1 MKMIFGFT
9 QIKFLVMKYILKI
22 KADNPELAEKYR
34 NHSHFHAGDSGI
46 DLFVHSVEDKG
57 DQVVIDFGIQCEL
70 IRQKPILNIFGERWQ
85 RVQTTNV
92 SYMLFPRSSIVKTP
106 FRMANSIGLIDAAY
120 RGNIK
125 AVLDNK
131 NPGSLPQVGDR
142 LFQLVAPNLNPI
154 AGIQVVDALSE
165 TTRGAG
171 GFGSTGK

>member
-1 MKMIFGFT
+1 MIDF
-9 QIKFLVMKYILKI
+9 FLQLKARIMKYILKI
-22 KADNPELAEKYR
+22 KADNPELADKYR
-34 NHSHFHAGDSGI
+34 NHTYFHNGDSGI

-57 DQVVIDFGIQCEL
+57 DQVIIDFGIQCEMV
-70 IRQKPILNIFGERWQ
+70 RQKTILNLFGERWQ
-85 RVQTTNV
+85 RVQTSNV

-125 AVLDNK
+125 AVVDNK
-131 NPGSLPQVGDR
+131 TPGSLPQVGDR
-142 LFQLVAPNLNPI
+142 LFQLVVPNLCPI
-154 AGIQVVDALSE
+154 DKVEVVDVLSE